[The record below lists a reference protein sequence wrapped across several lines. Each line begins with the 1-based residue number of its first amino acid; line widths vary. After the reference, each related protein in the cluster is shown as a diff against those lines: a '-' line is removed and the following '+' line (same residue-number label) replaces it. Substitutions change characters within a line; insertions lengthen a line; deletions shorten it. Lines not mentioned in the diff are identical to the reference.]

1 MVVLLLLLLQAIPQL
16 PPQLPPLGTKL
27 LLHSRTSAVL
37 VMSHSLLLL
46 LLLLPQ
52 AIPQLP
58 PQLPPLGTKLLLQ
71 PGHCDPTANM
81 YDSIVAVREGR
92 VVAVWPIAGRGPGL

>member
-1 MVVLLLLLLQAIPQL
+1 VYHLLTQQLAEVVLLLLLQAF
-16 PPQLPPLGTKL
+16 
-27 LLHSRTSAVL
+27 
-37 VMSHSLLLL
+37 
-46 LLLLPQ
+46 
-52 AIPQLP
+52 PQLP

-81 YDSIVAVREGR
+81 YDSIVAVRGGR